1 MHNTA
6 YVALGSNLPFE
17 GLESPALL
25 ACAVEALR
33 QAGFEMHACSGVW
46 RSAAWPEGSGQ
57 PDYFNAVVALDP
69 GGCSPQALYEV
80 LRGIEARFGRERREQ
95 WAART
100 LDLDIVAM
108 AEAGTFGDVTLPHP
122 RMHERAF
129 VLAPLNE
136 IAPAWRH
143 PLLGRTTEELLA
155 ALPSEESSVRRVSD
169 LQQ

>member
-25 ACAVEALR
+25 ARAVEALR
-33 QAGFEMHACSGVW
+33 QAGFHVHACSGIW
-46 RSAAWPEGSGQ
+46 RSAAWPEKSGQ
-57 PDYFNAVVALDP
+57 PDYYNAVVALDP
-69 GGCSPQALYEV
+69 GGRSPQALYGA
-80 LRGIEARFGRERREQ
+80 LREIEARFGRERRER

-108 AEAGTFGDVTLPHP
+108 ADTGTFGDVTLPHP
-122 RMHERAF
+122 RMHDRAF
-129 VLAPLNE
+129 VLTPLTE
-136 IAPAWRH
+136 IAPTWRH

-155 ALPSEESSVRRVSD
+155 ALPATDRNIRRLRD
-169 LQQ
+169 LR